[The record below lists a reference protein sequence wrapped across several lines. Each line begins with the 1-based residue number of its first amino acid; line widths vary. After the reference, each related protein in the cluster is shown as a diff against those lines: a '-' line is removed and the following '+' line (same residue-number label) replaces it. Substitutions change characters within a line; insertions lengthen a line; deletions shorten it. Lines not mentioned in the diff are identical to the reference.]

1 MINIKGKSLLA
12 VFIAGMVVISLA
24 GCGNTKKAQE
34 KVKGLDKLGAIHVI
48 SREEDSGTR
57 NTFAELAGLKENNSR
72 NQDNTLEGV
81 ILRQLVMALPESW
94 SAIPRSKYSLLRG
107 RLPAKRMPGI
117 L

>member
-12 VFIAGMVVISLA
+12 VFIAGMVVTSLA

-72 NQDNTLEGV
+72 NQDNTLEGAEIAEDAYSV
-81 ILRQLVMALPESW
+81 LNKVGGDP
-94 SAIPRSKYSLLRG
+94 SAIGYGSAGVMVSDSQDPLT
-107 RLPAKRMPGI
+107 
-117 L
+117 